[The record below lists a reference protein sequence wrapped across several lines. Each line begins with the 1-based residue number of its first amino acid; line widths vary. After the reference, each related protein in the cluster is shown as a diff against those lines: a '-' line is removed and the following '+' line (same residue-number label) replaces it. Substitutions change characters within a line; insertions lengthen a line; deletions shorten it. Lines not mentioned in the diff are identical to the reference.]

1 MGGALGSGHEGEP
14 EREALGLARWLGWV
28 AAGMGGIILIGWII
42 NLPILRS
49 LFPGQVEAKANTAV
63 GFMLAGIALALKAG
77 PDRAQHGSRVMVA
90 NLCAALAALTG
101 LLTLGEYFLGWNLG
115 MDELL
120 FHDVAGAVDTVYP
133 GRMAL
138 PAALN
143 FLLLGT
149 AVILVRPDRD
159 RANLAWLVVPVLVLA
174 GLAFIGQL
182 YDIPYLA
189 SFGPF
194 TPIAAPT
201 GFAFVILSA
210 GVLLAGTSRLVARL
224 WDSGLLVGFG
234 AAVLLL
240 FFMGGAVLHNTQ
252 ALVRNTSL
260 VTHSQEV
267 LARLAGVLSAVQDV
281 ETGGRGYLLT
291 GNPDFLEP
299 YLPAPAMAA
308 RHVQELRR
316 LTADN
321 SAQQLRLDR
330 LEGLVESKIAG
341 VRQAIE
347 KRRRN
352 DTTAAGIAVASG
364 EGKRLMDAIR
374 GVVGEMRQ
382 NENTLLEERQARL
395 EARTQRTLLTLS
407 LGLTVAVGLLLSVF
421 ALLRREIARSARIQ
435 VALQQRTAQLEAAN
449 GELEAFSYSVSH
461 DLRAPLRHVQGYVE
475 MLARDA
481 RDQLSDKSRRY
492 LQTITDAARE
502 MGELIDDLLA
512 FSRMGRAEMQ
522 ETAVDLAELVAEV
535 RQGLQPA
542 INGRDIRWKVAA
554 LPRVRC
560 DAPMVRQ
567 VLLNLLD
574 NAVKY
579 TRPRPA
585 AEIEIGCA
593 GEEAGR
599 IVFYVRDNGAGF
611 DMQYAGKLFGVF
623 QRMHRAD
630 EFEGTGIGLASV
642 RRIITRHGGRT
653 WAESRVNAGA
663 TFFFTL
669 APAAADPST
678 PTPSRP

>member
-1 MGGALGSGHEGEP
+1 
-14 EREALGLARWLGWV
+14 
-28 AAGMGGIILIGWII
+28 
-42 NLPILRS
+42 
-49 LFPGQVEAKANTAV
+49 
-63 GFMLAGIALALKAG
+63 
-77 PDRAQHGSRVMVA
+77 
-90 NLCAALAALTG
+90 
-101 LLTLGEYFLGWNLG
+101 
-115 MDELL
+115 
-120 FHDVAGAVDTVYP
+120 
-133 GRMAL
+133 
-138 PAALN
+138 
-143 FLLLGT
+143 
-149 AVILVRPDRD
+149 
-159 RANLAWLVVPVLVLA
+159 
-174 GLAFIGQL
+174 
-182 YDIPYLA
+182 
-189 SFGPF
+189 
-194 TPIAAPT
+194 
-201 GFAFVILSA
+201 
-210 GVLLAGTSRLVARL
+210 
-224 WDSGLLVGFG
+224 
-234 AAVLLL
+234 
-240 FFMGGAVLHNTQ
+240 
-252 ALVRNTSL
+252 
-260 VTHSQEV
+260 
-267 LARLAGVLSAVQDV
+267 
-281 ETGGRGYLLT
+281 
-291 GNPDFLEP
+291 
-299 YLPAPAMAA
+299 MAA

-321 SAQQLRLDR
+321 SAQQQRLDR
-330 LEGLVESKIAG
+330 LEGLGESKIAG

-593 GEEAGR
+593 GEEEGR

-653 WAESRVNAGA
+653 WAEGRVNAGA